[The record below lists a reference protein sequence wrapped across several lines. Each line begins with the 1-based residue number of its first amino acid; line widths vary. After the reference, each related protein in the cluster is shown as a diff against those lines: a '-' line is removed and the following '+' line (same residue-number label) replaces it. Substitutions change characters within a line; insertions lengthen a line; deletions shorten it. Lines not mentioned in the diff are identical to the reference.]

1 MKNQTYGVRMN
12 QKTVHKWHLWVIPAI
27 IAFAVALITTLK
39 FQWPLS
45 WDIIIHVQYTMVYA
59 KYGFVL
65 TDPLL
70 NAPLGQ
76 KIGYPPLFHFLLL
89 ALGMITRVDY
99 FQIARALQP
108 FFAMFIVLSVSFVA
122 RKFYGTIAGISAGFL
137 VISSFLLGRIMLPIP
152 ENLAL
157 IFLPLS
163 VYFYYRSI
171 KENLVKYALLSSILF
186 IVMVST
192 HIPAS
197 FIIILIITLLSL
209 VELIVYRNI
218 RIFKF
223 YGAFLLLPVCLVLL
237 GMIYLLIFQPDI
249 ITAIINEGISAATGL
264 ATSIAYNKPLS
275 VDGYLNIGII
285 VLIFGIT
292 GIIFS
297 LNRMY
302 GKSLNKISR
311 KDLFILIWILSMFL
325 LSISY
330 YFGINIISYRL
341 LVYLLI
347 PLSIIGGFGLSQ
359 LYERLKNSKNFSSDK
374 FRVSLLVA
382 IFSLSILSGVLAV
395 EQSNFGIFKVTNE
408 YGSLDIAPPSES
420 MVDLANWFN
429 TNGDKS
435 KSILTNN
442 LFTGTFL
449 ATMSG
454 MPIHYGFEY
463 FNKNMSQASLEEAK
477 IGYLVLDKRLAL
489 NSHNDPF
496 KLIYVKSEFYPLVYF
511 SKPVSESLPEFLPD
525 FVMVVYQNQDYIVCE
540 I

>member
-1 MKNQTYGVRMN
+1 MN
-12 QKTVHKWHLWVIPAI
+12 QETVQKWHIWIIPAI
-27 IAFAVALITTLK
+27 ITFTIALITTLK

-59 KYGFVL
+59 KYGLVL

-76 KIGYPPLFHFLLL
+76 KIGYPPLFHLIL
-89 ALGMITRVDY
+89 AGLGMITRVDY

-108 FFAMFIVLSVSFVA
+108 FLAMFIVLSVSYVA
-122 RKFYGTIAGISAGFL
+122 KKFYGAIAGISAGFL
-137 VISSFLLGRIMLPIP
+137 VLSSFLLGRIMLPIP

-171 KENLVKYALLSSILF
+171 KENLVKFALLSGILF
-186 IVMVST
+186 IVIIST

-197 FIIILIITLLSL
+197 FILFLIITLLSL

-218 RIFKF
+218 RIFKN
-223 YGAFLLLPVCLVLL
+223 YGVFLFLPVCLVLL
-237 GMIYLLIFQPDI
+237 GILYIAIFQPDI
-249 ITAIINEGISAATGL
+249 LSAIINEGISVATGM
-264 ATSIAYNKPLS
+264 ATAIAYNRPLN
-275 VDGYLNIGII
+275 VEGYLNIGIMAL
-285 VLIFGIT
+285 VFGVI

-297 LNRMY
+297 LNRMR
-302 GKSLNKISR
+302 GKSLQEISK

-325 LSISY
+325 LSIAY

-359 LYERLKNSKNFSSDK
+359 IYERFKNSKRFSSDK
-374 FRVSLLVA
+374 FRVSLLASVF
-382 IFSLSILSGVLAV
+382 ILSILSGVLAV
-395 EQSNFGIFKVTNE
+395 DNPDFGTFKVKNE
-408 YGSLDIAPPSES
+408 YSTLDIAPPSES

-429 TNGDKS
+429 TNGDKN

-449 ATMSG
+449 ATISG

-463 FNKNMSQASLEEAK
+463 FNKNMSQASLKEAK
-477 IGYLVLDKRLAL
+477 IGYLVLDKRLTL
-489 NSHNDPF
+489 NSNNDTF

-525 FVMVVYQNQDYIVCE
+525 FVKVVYENQDYIVCQ
-540 I
+540 IMD